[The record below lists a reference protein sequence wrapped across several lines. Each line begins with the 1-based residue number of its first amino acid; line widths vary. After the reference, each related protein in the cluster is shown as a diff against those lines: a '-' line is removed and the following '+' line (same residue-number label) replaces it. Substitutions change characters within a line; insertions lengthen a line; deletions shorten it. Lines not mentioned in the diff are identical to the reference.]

1 MLQFLK
7 RCAELLCFTW
17 IFWLYSSS
25 KISIEPDLN
34 MIADQPAIKVSTPS
48 TPTPKKIATPTT
60 EPTVAQVPRLEIRP
74 SQRQATLYQGLTP
87 IQQFPVAV
95 GRQGWETPI
104 GRFKVMQM
112 KKNPTWINPMTGNAI
127 PGGDPKNPMGSYWI
141 GFWTDGKYWI
151 GFHGTPKP
159 ETVGQAVSH
168 GCVRM
173 YNEDIS
179 TLYYQVALGTP
190 VIVKP

>member
-1 MLQFLK
+1 MLQFIK

-25 KISIEPDLN
+25 RISIEPKFNNL
-34 MIADQPAIKVSTPS
+34 ADQATNQVT
-48 TPTPKKIATPTT
+48 TPTPNKIASPTAK
-60 EPTVAQVPRLEIRP
+60 PIVAQVPRLEIQLG
-74 SQRQATLYQGLTP
+74 QRQATLYQGLTP

-95 GRQGWETPI
+95 GRQGWETPT
-104 GRFKVMQM
+104 GQFKVMQM
-112 KKNPTWINPMTGNAI
+112 KKNPTWINPMTGHAI
-127 PGGDPKNPMGSYWI
+127 PGGNPENPMGSYWI
-141 GFWTDGKYWI
+141 GFWTDGTHWI
-151 GFHGTPKP
+151 GFHGTPEP
-159 ETVGQAVSH
+159 ETVGQAISH